1 MKNSYGQTVLLLC
14 YMEPRRYGAHM
25 MMVKLIGSGA
35 DVTTTDAQNHTMLH
49 YAAYHQHLI
58 RATWI
63 LSMTGMDIV
72 AKEDIYGNTALDI
85 AVMRIIS
92 DHF

>member
-1 MKNSYGQTVLLLC
+1 
-14 YMEPRRYGAHM
+14 M
-25 MMVKLIGSGA
+25 MMERLIELGA
-35 DVTTTDAQNHTMLH
+35 DVTATDAQNHTMLH
-49 YAAYHQHLI
+49 FAAYHRHGTG
-58 RATWI
+58 ATWI